1 MEFFRSDDENYINAY
16 YLAKCY
22 EKQNNDTK
30 VKDYYES
37 AVRINPHYV
46 KAFEGYVRYLMAQDE
61 WLEAQR
67 KLRKALKYEP
77 QNILLLNLM
86 FYVSYVLV
94 KDNVCEYNVKE
105 TISFANTIE
114 EIAPEL
120 FEYPEQKLELEKLLT
135 GFSERE

>member
-1 MEFFRSDDENYINAY
+1 
-16 YLAKCY
+16 
-22 EKQNNDTK
+22 
-30 VKDYYES
+30 
-37 AVRINPHYV
+37 
-46 KAFEGYVRYLMAQDE
+46 
-61 WLEAQR
+61 
-67 KLRKALKYEP
+67 
-77 QNILLLNLM
+77 M

>member
-1 MEFFRSDDENYINAY
+1 M
-16 YLAKCY
+16 
-22 EKQNNDTK
+22 
-30 VKDYYES
+30 
-37 AVRINPHYV
+37 
-46 KAFEGYVRYLMAQDE
+46 
-61 WLEAQR
+61 
-67 KLRKALKYEP
+67 RKALKTEP
-77 QNILLLNLM
+77 ENVVMLNLM
-86 FYVSYVLV
+86 FYVSYILV

>member
-1 MEFFRSDDENYINAY
+1 
-16 YLAKCY
+16 
-22 EKQNNDTK
+22 
-30 VKDYYES
+30 
-37 AVRINPHYV
+37 
-46 KAFEGYVRYLMAQDE
+46 MAQDE

-114 EIAPEL
+114 KIAPEL